1 LVEPQVADDKQIAR
15 GVAWQALAIWGSQ
28 FVSFA
33 SYAVLARLLSPRAF
47 GLVAMAW
54 VYVSLIQIFV
64 RQGLGDAI
72 VQRKDL
78 QRDHLSSTFWIVCLI
93 SSGFCFLSI
102 VLSVPVAR
110 FFKEPQI
117 ASVIAW
123 LSLFF
128 PLNALSA
135 VPTAL
140 LIRHLNFR
148 AIAMSSLVGVSGG
161 SAIGFVMALTGWGVW
176 SLVAQQLS
184 GAFLSCAILWLLVP
198 WRPAFR
204 FSDRHMRDLTGFSV
218 GIAAN
223 DLLWFVSQRSDQTVV
238 GHSFGSLSLGPYS
251 LASRIV
257 TVIYDGLSGLLQSVA
272 FPVFSKIQDEPH
284 KLERAVHRYCELSSF
299 VALPIFGGIAVI
311 APELIPILFGTRW
324 LAAIPLLQVLAAY
337 GGIRV
342 ILGFVHPTMLST
354 GHTKLN
360 FFMSLVL
367 ALLTLAGCLV
377 GARLSP
383 QAVAES
389 MAVTLATFGIF
400 QLIFISR
407 RVLRGSALQ
416 LTKQFAFPTFAT
428 LLMMA
433 VVSEFRHLLRRIV
446 NAPILLSS
454 CVLVGFVTYVTAA
467 LWIRADLVRSLWVMI
482 THVVRR
488 ETPDAIPL
496 NPLKTPAEEPET
508 KVAIG

>member
-1 LVEPQVADDKQIAR
+1 MPDDKQIAR
-15 GVAWQALAIWGSQ
+15 GVAWQAFAMWGSQ

-33 SYAVLARLLSPRAF
+33 TYTVLARLLSSRAF

-78 QRDHLSSTFWIVCLI
+78 QRDHLNSTFWIVCLI
-93 SSGFCFLSI
+93 SSVFCFLSV

-110 FFKEPQI
+110 FFKEPQV
-117 ASVIAW
+117 ASVITW

-135 VPTAL
+135 VPTAVL
-140 LIRHLNFR
+140 VRHLNFR
-148 AIAMSSLVGVSGG
+148 AIAMSSLAGVTGG
-161 SAIGFVMALTGWGVW
+161 SAIGIVMALTGWGIW

-184 GAFLSCAILWLLVP
+184 GAFLNCAMLWLLVP

-204 FSDRHMRDLTGFSV
+204 FSARHMRDLSGFSI

-223 DLLWFVSQRSDQTVV
+223 DLLWFVSQRSDQAVV

-251 LASRIV
+251 LATKIV
-257 TVIYDGLSGLLQSVA
+257 ALLHDGLIGLLQSVA
-272 FPVFSKIQDEPH
+272 FPVFSKLQDEPR
-284 KLERAVHRYCELSSF
+284 KLEHAVYRFCELSSF
-299 VALPIFGGIAVI
+299 VAFPLFGGIAVMS
-311 APELIPILFGTRW
+311 PELVPILFGTRW

-337 GGIRV
+337 GAIRV

-354 GHTKLN
+354 AHTKLN

-389 MAVTLATFGIF
+389 IAITLATFGIF
-400 QLIFISR
+400 QLVFVSR

-416 LTKQFAFPTFAT
+416 LTKLFAFPTFAT

-433 VVSEFRHLLRRIV
+433 VLQEFRHLLRKIV
-446 NAPILLSS
+446 NAPTLLFS
-454 CVLVGFVTYVTAA
+454 CVLVGFVTYATAA

-488 ETPDAIPL
+488 ETPDATPL
-496 NPLKTPAEEPET
+496 NPLETAADEPNTEI
-508 KVAIG
+508 AIQ